1 MLLLAVACWLPSST
15 CWLPSPAY
23 WLLPVGFHIY
33 LACLFSLSPAGWLS
47 PAGIH
52 LPPADLRLL
61 ASCSLWLACLF
72 SLACWLSPA
81 GIHLPPADFRL
92 LDSCSRPL
100 AVARWL
106 PPLACPLSYAG
117 CRLLASCSR
126 LLAVACWVPPPAGS
140 LSHAGCRLL
149 AASIFHLLAFTFC
162 FLFLAAPLGVKF
174 SKLSSQWCPLV
185 TSASHRSQTARLA
198 ANHSDREGACN
209 SSWLTRGS
217 RASSTSCRR
226 PPPAH

>member
-1 MLLLAVACWLPSST
+1 MSQRDNHIAFDHIIHKQLATSKNHCKSDKHLAST

-72 SLACWLSPA
+72 SLACSLSPA
-81 GIHLPPADFRL
+81 GIHLPPADF
-92 LDSCSRPL
+92 
-100 AVARWL
+100 
-106 PPLACPLSYAG
+106 
-117 CRLLASCSR
+117 RLLASCSR

-162 FLFLAAPLGVKF
+162 FLFLAAPLRVHPHMT
-174 SKLSSQWCPLV
+174 LLWWVCPR
-185 TSASHRSQTARLA
+185 TKS
-198 ANHSDREGACN
+198 
-209 SSWLTRGS
+209 
-217 RASSTSCRR
+217 
-226 PPPAH
+226 

>member
-1 MLLLAVACWLPSST
+1 MPTGFHLLASFSRLLAVACWLPHLSS
-15 CWLPSPAY
+15 LSV
-23 WLLPVGFHIY
+23 LS
-33 LACLFSLSPAGWLS
+33 LACWLS

-92 LDSCSRPL
+92 LASCSRPL
-100 AVARWL
+100 AVACWL

-162 FLFLAAPLGVKF
+162 VLFLAAPLRVH
-174 SKLSSQWCPLV
+174 PHM
-185 TSASHRSQTARLA
+185 TLA
-198 ANHSDREGACN
+198 AESWRPWLIDPQRGLWSLSGA
-209 SSWLTRGS
+209 
-217 RASSTSCRR
+217 RAVHW
-226 PPPAH
+226 A